1 MLHHL
6 IWRRTCIIWNCKQ
19 YCLLS
24 WLIWSLMD
32 TSRVAWSLMYWHPP
46 LHLPTS
52 SSRAKFSN
60 VSPTAPPPPPT
71 PTNQLCMPAKGIRLF
86 QSQLQIVGMFLR
98 APFSSSYNPQPEPG
112 VPSPLAL
119 PQVRQVD
126 QLLWT
131 HQQPQASLGQTV
143 HQPRPHIHLLIPL
156 SLTPAHRQPR
166 ATQSCN
172 CWCERGFLFTFA
184 GDHLLFC
191 RLSTVPLNTRCA
203 KVDSEKVAP
212 PLLQPAPQPHQGER
226 PWGGG
231 DQNPWRRT
239 PSWRPA
245 KPLFTRRSTGSLWT
259 SPEGSDGK
267 RGRLADGPPYPPS
280 DNIPHHCH
288 HRRHLHHWQ
297 KAWRTS
303 TCLSQGLDLKMRKNQ
318 FSFIILWTFDVKF
331 HPEMKPFREKT
342 LMPRKVTHW
351 IFDFKGF
358 IGTDGVKEAYHQ
370 IGTLGPS
377 SREKNCLHL

>member
-1 MLHHL
+1 
-6 IWRRTCIIWNCKQ
+6 
-19 YCLLS
+19 
-24 WLIWSLMD
+24 
-32 TSRVAWSLMYWHPP
+32 
-46 LHLPTS
+46 
-52 SSRAKFSN
+52 
-60 VSPTAPPPPPT
+60 
-71 PTNQLCMPAKGIRLF
+71 
-86 QSQLQIVGMFLR
+86 MFLF

-143 HQPRPHIHLLIPL
+143 HQPQPHLHLLIPL
-156 SLTPAHRQPR
+156 SLTPAHRQPC
-166 ATQSCN
+166 ATQSCD
-172 CWCERGFLFTFA
+172 CWCERGFLFAFA
-184 GDHLLFC
+184 GGHLLFC

-212 PLLQPAPQPHQGER
+212 PFLRPAPQPHQGER

-245 KPLFTRRSTGSLWT
+245 KPLFTRRSTGSLWA
-259 SPEGSDGK
+259 SPDGSDGK
-267 RGRLADGPPYPPS
+267 RGRLADGPPYPPA
-280 DNIPHHCH
+280 DNIPHHYH

-303 TCLSQGLDLKMRKNQ
+303 TCLSQGLDLKLRKKV
-318 FSFIILWTFDVKF
+318 ILFHYFVNLRCEIPSRNEALQGEDPDAKKGNTLGFD
-331 HPEMKPFREKT
+331 
-342 LMPRKVTHW
+342 
-351 IFDFKGF
+351 IKGF
-358 IGTDGVKEAYHQ
+358 FGTDGVKEAYQ
-370 IGTLGPS
+370 PNWNFGT
-377 SREKNCLHL
+377 KQ